1 MFDNP
6 KNLKGFT
13 LHLLRATKNIFKLT
27 YSKKDAGF
35 TIIETLVTI
44 VIFSIA
50 MGIIVGFIVYS
61 YRVHYYAWEQS
72 QAVGEA
78 QKAVETMIKEIRE
91 AKPGEDGS
99 YIIEKA
105 ENFDVIF
112 YSDIDQD
119 LETERVRYY
128 VQGADLIKEITNPEG
143 FPPQYSLE
151 STEVYLSRCVQN
163 VPPIFRYYDE
173 NGEELAAPARKK
185 DTKMIKLYLEVNVN
199 PSRLPSSFVL
209 ENFIRFRN
217 L

>member
-1 MFDNP
+1 MFNNP
-6 KNLKGFT
+6 
-13 LHLLRATKNIFKLT
+13 KNIFKLT
-27 YSKKDAGF
+27 YLKKDAGF
-35 TIIETLVTI
+35 TITETLITI

-61 YRVHYYAWEQS
+61 YRVHYYIWEQS

-105 ENFDVIF
+105 ENFEVIF

-119 LETERVRYY
+119 SKTERVKYY
-128 VQGADLIKEITNPEG
+128 IQGTDLIKEITDPEG
-143 FPPQYSLE
+143 FPPEYSLE
-151 STEVYLSRCVQN
+151 STEIYLSRCIQN
-163 VPPIFRYYDE
+163 VPPIFKYYDE
-173 NGEELAAPARKK
+173 EGEELASPARKK

-199 PSRLPSSFVL
+199 PFRLPSSFVL
-209 ENFIRFRN
+209 ESLIRFRN